1 MTIASS
7 PNIDQP
13 MPPTVA
19 DSWVDEA
26 LCAQVDPEVFFPA
39 TKGGTSAHDIQFDT
53 ARSICNT
60 CPVLTQCL
68 EAAMKFEEGT
78 THYSRYGMFGGLTP
92 VERADLAG
100 NKPKRRSKKRAGH

>member
-1 MTIASS
+1 MTITSD
-7 PNIDQP
+7 PIMRQNQP
-13 MPPTVA
+13 PSLTQ
-19 DSWVDEA
+19 DWVDEA
-26 LCAQVDPEVFFPA
+26 FCAEIDPEIFFPA